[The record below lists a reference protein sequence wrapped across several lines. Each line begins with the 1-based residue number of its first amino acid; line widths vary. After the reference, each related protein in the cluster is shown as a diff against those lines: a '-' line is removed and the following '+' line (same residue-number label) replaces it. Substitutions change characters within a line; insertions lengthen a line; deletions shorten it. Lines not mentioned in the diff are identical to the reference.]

1 MSEHLKRE
9 IENLKKQILSI
20 SAMVEE
26 SVVKSVKALEERDDL
41 LADEVIGDDILIDKR
56 EVEIEEE
63 CLKVLALHQPVAGDL
78 RYIIAVLK
86 INNELERV
94 GDLAVNVAERAR
106 FLASRERTEVPLDFP
121 LMAEKT
127 REMLRKS
134 LDSLVNGDA
143 QMAASVMAAD
153 DEVDEINRE
162 MYIEIEEA
170 MLKKPERIKSYS
182 HLLSCSRH
190 LERIA
195 DLATNI
201 AEEVI
206 YMVKGEIVRHHV
218 EDYSG

>member
-1 MSEHLKRE
+1 MSEHLRRE

-20 SAMVEE
+20 SAMVEQ

-41 LADEVIGDDILIDKR
+41 LAEEVIGDDILIDRK
-56 EVEIEEE
+56 EVEVEEE

-94 GDLAVNVAERAR
+94 GDLAVNIAERAR

-121 LMAEKT
+121 LMAEKS
-127 REMLRKS
+127 REMLRKA
-134 LDSLVNGDA
+134 LDSLVNRDA
-143 QMAASVMAAD
+143 KQAKSVMVAD
-153 DEVDEINRE
+153 DEVDKINRE
-162 MYIEIEEA
+162 MYIEVEA
-170 MLKKPERIKSYS
+170 AMNRKPEFIKNYT

-206 YMVKGEIVRHHV
+206 YMVEGEIVRHHA
-218 EDYSG
+218 EDYTG